1 MSLSRAR
8 KQAVTLCYS
17 ERMATLTIPKEFAER
32 KDLVA
37 VPRQAFEEF
46 VAWQK
51 KLKSRKTFLPTAADK
66 KALAKARLRAG
77 ERPASG

>member
-1 MSLSRAR
+1 
-8 KQAVTLCYS
+8 
-17 ERMATLTIPKEFAER
+17 MATLTIPKEFAER

-51 KLKSRKTFLPTAADK
+51 KLKSRKTFPPTAADK
-66 KALAKARLRAG
+66 KALAKARKNRARGNYLTLHELRHSLD
-77 ERPASG
+77 RTH